1 MKNWQTIIVDDERL
15 ARYELREQLKEFSQI
30 NIVAEASD
38 MHEAE
43 KAINDCK
50 PDLLF
55 LDIDLGTHTGFD
67 LLARINTG
75 FKVVFITAHDE
86 YAIRAFEV
94 NALDYLLKPV
104 WPDRL
109 ANCIR
114 RLGDPHSEKLPENLN
129 CHDQI
134 LVKMRSSSRF
144 VKVNEIT
151 CIEACSDYTRLYSS
165 KKISG
170 LVHHTLK
177 RWLDRLPSGEFIR
190 VHKSF
195 IVNVNFV
202 DRIAKDIENGV
213 SAILPYPEKPIPVS
227 RRFGSKLFATFKP

>member
-1 MKNWQTIIVDDERL
+1 MKTWKTLIVDDERL
-15 ARYELREQLKEFSQI
+15 ARFELREQLKEFSQI

-43 KAINDCK
+43 EAINKFK

-67 LLARINTG
+67 LLARINKG
-75 FKVVFITAHDE
+75 FRVVFITAHDE

-109 ANCIR
+109 GACIR
-114 RLGDPHSEKLPENLN
+114 RLGNPHSEKLPENLN

-151 CIEACSDYTRLYSS
+151 CIESCSDYTKLYSS
-165 KKISG
+165 RKISG

-177 RWLDRLPSGEFIR
+177 RWLDRLPAGDFIR
-190 VHKSF
+190 VHKSY
-195 IVNVNFV
+195 IVNVNYV
-202 DRIAKDIENGV
+202 DRIKKDIDGGT

-227 RRFGSKLFATFKP
+227 RRFGSKLFTNFKP

>member
-1 MKNWQTIIVDDERL
+1 MKIWKTLIVDDERL
-15 ARYELREQLKEFSQI
+15 ARNELRDQLMDFPQI
-30 NIVAEASD
+30 NIVAEAAD
-38 MHEAE
+38 MYEAE
-43 KAINDCK
+43 KAIKEHK

-67 LLARINTG
+67 LLSRINTG
-75 FKVVFITAHDE
+75 FRVVFITAHNE
-86 YAIRAFEV
+86 YAIRAFEI

-109 ANCIR
+109 GNCIK

-177 RWLDRLPSGEFIR
+177 RWLDRLPAGDFIR

-202 DRIAKDIENGV
+202 DSIKKDINQGAT
-213 SAILPYPEKPIPVS
+213 AILTFPEKPVPVS
-227 RRFGSKLFATFKP
+227 RRFGSKLFTNFKP